1 MNSEIL
7 IADDEP
13 LARRSLCEQLRDLS
27 RDLVIHEAPDGAK
40 AIAIANTFRPGLIF
54 LDIAMPG
61 ATGIEVLRQ
70 LQYEP
75 KVVFTTAFDQYAITA
90 FELGAL
96 DYLLKPFGRERLAKV
111 MRRADASLGCATV
124 PLISRVNE
132 SIEGKG
138 TLSRIFVRDAN
149 RIVPIPLDSL
159 ERVQGADDYVT
170 VFAADKEY
178 LLNLRLSDLETH
190 LRRANFLRI
199 HRSHLI
205 NLESV
210 ISIAPYDA
218 GRLEVVMKSGARLEF
233 CTFTPVLST
242 IPQRVGGFFACAHP
256 ERGR

>member
-1 MNSEIL
+1 MNGEIL

-13 LARRSLCEQLRDLS
+13 LARRSLCEQLRDLGC
-27 RDLVIHEAPDGAK
+27 DLVIHEAPDGAK
-40 AIAIANTFRPGLIF
+40 AIALANTFRPGLIF
-54 LDIAMPG
+54 LDIAMPS
-61 ATGIEVLRQ
+61 ASGIEVLRQ

-75 KVVFTTAFDQYAITA
+75 KVVFTTAFDQYAVTA

-111 MRRADASLGCATV
+111 MRRANANLGCATV
-124 PLISRVNE
+124 LLISRLKE

-138 TLSRIFVRDAN
+138 ALSRIFVRDAN

-170 VFAADKEY
+170 VFADKEY

-205 NLESV
+205 KLESV

-218 GRLEVVMKSGARLEF
+218 GRLEVVMKSGARIVASRSGSRL
-233 CTFTPVLST
+233 L
-242 IPQRVGGFFACAHP
+242 
-256 ERGR
+256 RGLAV